1 MFDQPDR
8 QQSLFRAEAPLST
21 QYTPEEVVGREAEI
35 DQLVAALQPI
45 ARRQPPEH
53 VLVHGPAGVGK
64 TTTVE
69 HVCRNLEEQTRV
81 TTVFINCWQYNTR
94 ASLLSQLLI
103 GLGYP
108 APRKGNPVDE
118 LLAHFREW
126 LDKNQCVVA
135 VLDEFD
141 RLRDQTEIAYDLQ
154 HVASEAANELGLV
167 LISNQPPS
175 TIELDMRSESRLS
188 YRAIPFQPYD
198 QAALVRILK
207 QRGGQAFRSGTVT
220 DEAVDLI
227 AARVAE
233 QDGDCRSALELL
245 HRAGRIAEQTDT
257 DTVTPTHVKQG
268 MNSTNGSGHGYV
280 D

>member
-8 QQSLFRAEAPLST
+8 QQSLFREEAPLST

-35 DQLVAALQPI
+35 DQLVTALQPI
-45 ARRQPPEH
+45 ARRQPPDH

-64 TTTVE
+64 TTTVD

-81 TTVFINCWQYNTR
+81 VTVFINCWQYNTR

-118 LLAHFREW
+118 LLAHLREW

-175 TIELDMRSESRLS
+175 SIELDMRSESRLS
-188 YRAIPFQPYD
+188 YRTIPFRPYD
-198 QAALVRILK
+198 QAALAQILK
-207 QRGGQAFRSGTVT
+207 QRATQAFRSGTVT

-245 HRAGRIAEQTDT
+245 HRAGRIAEQANHE
-257 DTVTPTHVKQG
+257 TVTPTHVEQ
-268 MNSTNGSGHGYV
+268 SDPLAH